1 MSLPS
6 SPGKMDLSALG
17 GLKRR
22 VLQPVPDAVAD
33 EPVESP
39 QPEQPAQ
46 PEQLA
51 PVPEEAPAAAPDPV
65 QDTAPVEA
73 AHEPAREP
81 EPKAEVEA
89 KTAQPVAPTVG
100 ERADKPAESVAP
112 AAPAA
117 AVKIEPVEEEHSGHV
132 TLYLPKDLNQWM
144 AEHHD
149 STDISYPGIVLN
161 AISWAA
167 SENRFA
173 EIFAPADSPIPAN
186 DIFGRAPAITK
197 PARGSVEPETRP
209 VRFRK
214 DHMKVIISL
223 ARTWTA
229 DNRNAFFVGVLTAYR
244 KHQNKE

>member
-22 VLQPVPDAVAD
+22 VLQPVPDVVAD
-33 EPVESP
+33 EPAVTV

-46 PEQLA
+46 PEQLTPA
-51 PVPEEAPAAAPDPV
+51 PEAAPAAAPDTE
-65 QDTAPVEA
+65 QETAPEETAQHPAETAPEA
-73 AHEPAREP
+73 AREP
-81 EPKAEVEA
+81 EMQAEAGQKA
-89 KTAQPVAPTVG
+89 AQPVAEPVG
-100 ERADKPAESVAP
+100 ERADKPA
-112 AAPAA
+112 AA
-117 AVKIEPVEEEHSGHV
+117 AKIEPVEEEHSGHV

-167 SENRFA
+167 AENRFA

-186 DIFGRAPAITK
+186 DIFGRAPAIAK

-229 DNRNAFFVGVLTAYR
+229 DNRNAFFVGVLNAYR
-244 KHQNKE
+244 TELTKGS